1 MYFLID
7 FENVTNTGMQGTE
20 YLESSDY
27 VLVFYSAAVPNMEA
41 RYLEEIKASGCTFE
55 ICKLVKPRKNAL
67 DFYIATRLGE
77 IYGGGYDGCLSIISR
92 DDGFHAVRE
101 YWAARTDKPRQVLIN
116 DSIERSIISANKPD
130 KRTALIHA
138 RLKSIDIGNFYS
150 AYAESINL
158 RGQLE
163 EAFAGTGFSDR
174 MGEIEDILKNG
185 KTPKVIY
192 LDALRRFG
200 RKDGLEVYKT
210 LKTCAEFS

>member
-1 MYFLID
+1 MAAAMTAAFPSSA
-7 FENVTNTGMQGTE
+7 GMT
-20 YLESSDY
+20 
-27 VLVFYSAAVPNMEA
+27 
-41 RYLEEIKASGCTFE
+41 ASTPSGN
-55 ICKLVKPRKNAL
+55 IGPP
-67 DFYIATRLGE
+67 
-77 IYGGGYDGCLSIISR
+77 
-92 DDGFHAVRE
+92 
-101 YWAARTDKPRQVLIN
+101 ARTSPDRY

>member
-67 DFYIATRLGE
+67 DFYIATRLEE
-77 IYGGGYDGCLSIISR
+77 IFGSGYQSTALVISR
-92 DDGFHAVRE
+92 DEGFQSLRE
-101 YWAARTDKPRQVLIN
+101 YWANRADPPRRVLVSE
-116 DSIERSIISANKPD
+116 SIERGIVSANMAD
-130 KRTALIHA
+130 RRTAQI
-138 RLKSIDIGNFYS
+138 RQRMKMTDIGGFHAACEERNR
-150 AYAESINL
+150 L
-158 RGQLE
+158 RRLLE
-163 EAFAGTGFSDR
+163 ESFAGTGLTGR
-174 MGEIEDILKNG
+174 MEEIEALVKSG
-185 KTPKVIY
+185 GSPKVIY

-200 RKDGLEVYKT
+200 RKDGLEVYRR
-210 LKTCAEFS
+210 LKSSGEL